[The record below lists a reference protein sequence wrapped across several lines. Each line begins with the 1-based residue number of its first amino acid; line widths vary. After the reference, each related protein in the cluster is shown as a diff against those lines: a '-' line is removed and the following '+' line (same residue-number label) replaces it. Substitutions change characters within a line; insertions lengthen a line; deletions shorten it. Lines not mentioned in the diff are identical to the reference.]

1 MKFKSWLGGMF
12 VFGAILV
19 ASATTF
25 ANQAQDE
32 AINYLK
38 QATLNT
44 SKAENLTYDINF
56 VMNTPVA
63 EGVATFQGK
72 YSSPRLLSGDMNL
85 AFNAWIVNMNYKMN
99 AKYYSEVDNGGTYSH
114 YFKFEATPPV
124 ENQGKWYVN
133 KAALSE
139 ETLKMYAQE
148 RQKSA
153 ETVDKNIKNIF
164 MYDVDKNT
172 SKIYVTY
179 HKPLVDNDV
188 FKLASEYEDNVS
200 EDGVV
205 SLNKDKN
212 FQAVLA
218 KPRDIGYEV
227 TIDKKANTIK
237 EVNMDVSKLAQE
249 VISEYLATIPD
260 EKFNTSE
267 GFNMKSVIKNYLA
280 RSKFTIDIKISDINK
295 TTLDKVP
302 QDVLANATDANE
314 LNKDTDKSEI
324 AGSGTSGVS
333 ADVIK

>member
-1 MKFKSWLGGMF
+1 MKFKSWLSGMF
-12 VFGAILV
+12 VFVAVLAVSAI
-19 ASATTF
+19 TF

-38 QATLNT
+38 QATINT

-63 EGVATFQGK
+63 EGVATFQGE
-72 YSSPRLLSGDMNL
+72 YASPTLLSGDMNL
-85 AFNAWIVNMNYKMN
+85 AFNAWIMNMNYKMN

-124 ENQGKWYVN
+124 ENQGKWYVS
-133 KAALSE
+133 KGALSE
-139 ETLKMYAQE
+139 ETLKMYAAE
-148 RQKSA
+148 KQKSA
-153 ETVDKNIKNIF
+153 EEVDKDIKNIF
-164 MYDVDKNT
+164 MYDVDKST

-188 FKLASEYEDNVS
+188 LKLASEYEDTADKDDVIN
-200 EDGVV
+200 
-205 SLNKDKN
+205 LNKDKN
-212 FQAVLA
+212 FQAILA

-227 TIDKKANTIK
+227 TIDKKANLIK
-237 EVNMDVSKLAQE
+237 EVNMDASKLTQE

-260 EKFNTSE
+260 EKFNTD
-267 GFNMKSVIKNYLA
+267 GFNMKSVINNYLA

-302 QDVLANATDANE
+302 QDVIANATDANE
-314 LNKDTDKSEI
+314 LNKDTDKAEI

-333 ADVIK
+333 ETSLK